1 MDVTAVIW
9 DWNGTLLDDVAFSAA
24 LLNRQLT
31 RHGCAP
37 LELSLIHI

>member
-24 LLNRQLT
+24 LLNRQLA

-37 LELSLIHI
+37 LE